1 MSTSFAEDHAEVELI
16 RSARFRKEREGEW
29 KRLSDLVLRV
39 EKKGLSGLTFDE
51 SLELTGLY
59 RQSVNS
65 LSLAR
70 EISLDQALLHYLESL
85 TTRAYLA
92 VYAPRA
98 TLVGLV
104 GRFFRTG
111 APQAIRRSW
120 LHILV
125 AALLLFGGAFAAYF
139 LTIADPT
146 WYYAFV
152 PGGLSGGRGPE
163 ASEAFLREA
172 LYGQNSSSAERLA
185 AFSTQLFTHNT
196 QVSIMSFTLGVIG
209 CLPSGF
215 LTFYNGT
222 ILGTFFAV
230 HQAKGLGF
238 DLFGWLSIHGVTE
251 LAALII
257 AAAGGFRLGAAVLF
271 PGQRTRGAALRH
283 AGRDATKLAL
293 VAALMLLAAGVLE
306 GFGRQLITD
315 LWSRIIIGWS
325 IGGMWLAWFVLC
337 GRSWKVKS

>member
-1 MSTSFAEDHAEVELI
+1 MVTTLADDRPEIELM
-16 RSARFRKEREGEW
+16 RSARFRKDREGEW
-29 KRLSDLVLRV
+29 KRLADLVAHV
-39 EKKGLSGLTFDE
+39 EKRGLSGLSFDE
-51 SLELTGLY
+51 SLELTALY

-92 VYAPRA
+92 VYAPRT

-104 GRFFRTG
+104 GRFFKTG

-125 AALLLFGGAFAAYF
+125 ATFLLFGGAFAAYF
-139 LTIADPT
+139 LTLSDPT

-163 ASEAFLREA
+163 ASEEFLRNA
-172 LYGQNSSSAERLA
+172 LYGDNAGSVERLA

-196 QVSIMSFTLGVIG
+196 QVSIMSFTLGVMA
-209 CLPSGF
+209 CLPSGL

-222 ILGTFFAV
+222 VLGTFFAI
-230 HQAKGLGF
+230 HDAKGLAF

-293 VAALMLLAAGVLE
+293 VAALMLLAAGLLE

-337 GRSWKVKS
+337 GRKRQVKI

>member
-1 MSTSFAEDHAEVELI
+1 MATSFADDRPDVELM

-29 KRLSDLVLRV
+29 ARLSELVTHV

-85 TTRAYLA
+85 TTRAYFA
-92 VYAPRA
+92 VYAPRT

-104 GRFFRTG
+104 SKFFKTG

-125 AALLLFGGAFAAYF
+125 AAILLFGGAFAAYL
-139 LTIADPT
+139 LTISDPT

-152 PGGLSGGRGPE
+152 PSGLSGGRGPE

-172 LYGQNSSSAERLA
+172 LYGENSSSVERLA

-196 QVSIMSFTLGVIG
+196 QVSIMSFTLGIMA
-209 CLPSGF
+209 CLPSAF

-222 ILGTFFAV
+222 ILGTFFAI
-230 HQAKGLGF
+230 HDSKGLAF

-251 LAALII
+251 LSALII

-283 AGRDATKLAL
+283 SGRDATKLAL
-293 VAALMLLAAGVLE
+293 VAGLMLLAAGLLE
-306 GFGRQLITD
+306 GFGRQLVTD

-325 IGGMWLAWFVLC
+325 IGGMWLTWFVLC
-337 GRSWKVKS
+337 GRERKANS

>member
-1 MSTSFAEDHAEVELI
+1 MSTSIVDDSPEINLI
-16 RSARFRKEREGEW
+16 RSARFRKDREGEW
-29 KRLSDLVLRV
+29 ARLSDLVAHV

-51 SLELTGLY
+51 SLELTALY

-98 TLVGLV
+98 TLVGLI
-104 GRFFRTG
+104 GRFFKTG
-111 APQAIRRSW
+111 APKAIRRSW

-125 AALLLFGGAFAAYF
+125 STVLLFGGAFAAYF
-139 LTIADPT
+139 LTLSDPT

-152 PGGLSGGRGPE
+152 PGGLSSGRGPE

-172 LYGQNSSSAERLA
+172 LYGENSSSVERLA

-196 QVSIMSFTLGVIG
+196 QVSIMSFTLGVMA
-209 CLPSGF
+209 CLPSG
-215 LTFYNGT
+215 LLIFYNGT
-222 ILGTFFAV
+222 ILGAFFAI
-230 HQAKGLGF
+230 HENKGLAF

-257 AAAGGFRLGAAVLF
+257 AAAGGFRLGAAVIF

-293 VAALMLLAAGVLE
+293 VAALMLLAAGLLE

-315 LWSRIIIGWS
+315 LWSRIVIGWS

-337 GRSWKVKS
+337 GRSREVNA

>member
-1 MSTSFAEDHAEVELI
+1 MSTSFTDERPEAALI

-29 KRLSDLVLRV
+29 KRLSDLVLRI
-39 EKKGLSGLTFDE
+39 EKKGLSGLTFEE

-70 EISLDQALLHYLESL
+70 EISLDQALLNYLESL

-92 VYAPRA
+92 VYAPRT

-104 GRFFRTG
+104 SKFFKSG

-125 AALLLFGGAFAAYF
+125 ATLLLFGGALAAYF
-139 LTIADPT
+139 LTLADPT

-152 PGGLSGGRGPE
+152 PRGLSGGRGPE

-172 LYGQNSSSAERLA
+172 LYGENVSSLESLA
-185 AFSTQLFTHNT
+185 AFSTKLFTHNT
-196 QVSIMSFTLGVIG
+196 QVSIMSFTLGIMA
-209 CLPSGF
+209 CLPSGL

-222 ILGTFFAV
+222 ILGSFFAI
-230 HQAKGLGF
+230 HENKGLAF

-271 PGQRTRGAALRH
+271 PGQRTRGAALRY
-283 AGRDATKLAL
+283 AGRDAIKLAL

-325 IGGMWLAWFVLC
+325 IGGMWLAWFLFC
-337 GRSWKVKS
+337 GRVWKVKN